1 MVSRPG
7 LSRRRLL
14 GTALAVPFVLS
25 GAPARA
31 ATSSRVVS
39 LDLFATELTLT
50 LGVTPLAVA
59 NVPLYRRLVAEP
71 ALAADT
77 PDLGPLTEPNAEL
90 LRAMSPD
97 AILLASWQ
105 AGSLGILSRIAPLV
119 SVDSLSRTEPAIA
132 NAIRQIHALG
142 ELFDR
147 TEEAEQW
154 TQRLH
159 ATLAAAQAALTDRT
173 ARPLYVCRFAENGRN
188 VSIFGGNGM
197 IGDALGQLGL
207 RNAWQGRVNA
217 SGVTSAGID
226 QLAGE
231 PEARIVHFD
240 RGAETA
246 RALAALDGSALW
258 NALPAVRAGRVTQM
272 PVIYPSGGIVS
283 AIRFARQLVAGLP
296 RHD

>member
-1 MVSRPG
+1 MVARPG
-7 LSRRRLL
+7 LSRRGLL

-25 GAPARA
+25 GTGVRA
-31 ATSSRVVS
+31 TTMPRVVS

-71 ALAADT
+71 DLAADT
-77 PDLGPLTEPNAEL
+77 TDLGPVTEPNAEL
-90 LRAMSPD
+90 LRTLDPD

-105 AGSLGILSRIAPLV
+105 AGGLGILSRIAPLV
-119 SVDSLSRTEPAIA
+119 TVDSISRSEPAIA
-132 NAIRQIHALG
+132 NAIRQIGRLG
-142 ELFDR
+142 ERFGRAD
-147 TEEAEQW
+147 EAGRW
-154 TQRLH
+154 TQSLH
-159 ATLAAAQAALTDRT
+159 ETLATAKATLADHAR
-173 ARPLYVCRFAENGRN
+173 RPLYVCRFAENGRN
-188 VSIFGGNGM
+188 VSIFGGAGM
-197 IGDALGQLGL
+197 IGDTLAQLGL

-240 RGAETA
+240 RGAETE

-258 NALPAVRAGRVTQM
+258 NALPAVRAGRVTMM

-283 AIRFARQLVAGLP
+283 AIRFARQLAASLP
-296 RHD
+296 RHG

>member
-1 MVSRPG
+1 MVGSPG
-7 LSRRRLL
+7 LSRRGLL
-14 GTALAVPFVLS
+14 GTALAVPFILA
-25 GAPARA
+25 GASARA
-31 ATSSRVVS
+31 AMSRRIVS

-50 LGVTPLAVA
+50 LGVAPLAVA

-71 ALAADT
+71 VLAADT
-77 PDLGPLTEPNAEL
+77 VDLGPVTEPNAEL
-90 LRAMSPD
+90 LRTLGPD

-119 SVDSLSRTEPAIA
+119 TVDSMSRTEPAIA
-132 NAIRQIHALG
+132 NATRQIHALG
-142 ELFDR
+142 KLLDR
-147 TEEAEQW
+147 AEEAKRW
-154 TQRLH
+154 TQRLQE
-159 ATLAAAQAALTDRT
+159 TLAAGRAALDDR
-173 ARPLYVCRFAENGRN
+173 AQRPLYVCRFAENGRN
-188 VSIFGGNGM
+188 VSLFGGNGL
-197 IGDALGQLGL
+197 ISDVLGQLGL

-217 SGVTSAGID
+217 SGVTSTGID

-258 NALPAVRAGRVTQM
+258 NALPAVRAGRVTMM

-283 AIRFARQLVAGLP
+283 AIRFARQLAESLP
-296 RHD
+296 RND